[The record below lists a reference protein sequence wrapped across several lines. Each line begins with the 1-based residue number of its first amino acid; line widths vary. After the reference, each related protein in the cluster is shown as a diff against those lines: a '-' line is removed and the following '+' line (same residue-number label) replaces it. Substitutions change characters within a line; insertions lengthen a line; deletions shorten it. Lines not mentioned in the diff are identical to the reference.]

1 MHGAGSM
8 VQGAWCRE
16 HGAGGVVQ
24 GGPTTFAL
32 QRDTPPKRYS
42 THLKQSPQLRIPH
55 RRVLRRH
62 LHQQLVPVQLLLLLQ
77 PLLVLLVLH
86 VGLHRLLLLKSLL

>member
-1 MHGAGSM
+1 ML
-8 VQGAWCRE
+8 R
-16 HGAGGVVQ
+16 
-24 GGPTTFAL
+24 
-32 QRDTPPKRYS
+32 R
-42 THLKQSPQLRIPH
+42 LKQSPQLRIPH

-77 PLLVLLVLH
+77 PLLVLH

>member
-1 MHGAGSM
+1 M
-8 VQGAWCRE
+8 VHGAWCRE
-16 HGAGGVVQ
+16 HGAGSVVQ
-24 GGPTTFAL
+24 GGPTAFTL
-32 QRDTPPKRYS
+32 QRDTPQRDG

-86 VGLHRLLLLKSLL
+86 VGLHRLLLLKPLL